1 MKTALIL
8 ASAALLAG
16 CAGTEAYRDSPGGY
30 GGPGNWGGPGVWRMP
45 DGQQPPPSIISESEA
60 EQLTNQIID
69 FRAKREEM
77 RLDQMR
83 QPDPYVRA
91 QRQQTIDQLTQ
102 AIIPLER
109 RLMAAGRPLPR

>member
-1 MKTALIL
+1 MKSIL
-8 ASAALLAG
+8 LLSCVALLAG
-16 CAGTEAYRDSPGGY
+16 CAGPEAYRDGYGSPGNYGY
-30 GGPGNWGGPGVWRMP
+30 GGPIGWGMPG
-45 DGQQPPPSIISESEA
+45 GQPPAPSYISETEF
-60 EQLTNQIID
+60 EQLTTQIND

>member
-1 MKTALIL
+1 MKAALIL
-8 ASAALLAG
+8 TCAALLAG
-16 CAGTEAYRDSPGGY
+16 CAGPEAYRGGPGGY
-30 GGPGNWGGPGVWRMP
+30 GGPGGWGMPPGQP
-45 DGQQPPPSIISESEA
+45 PPPSIISDTEA

>member
-1 MKTALIL
+1 MKNALIL
-8 ASAALLAG
+8 TCVAMLAG
-16 CAGTEAYRDSPGGY
+16 CAGPDAYRGGY
-30 GGPGNWGGPGVWRMP
+30 GGPGGYGSPGGWGMRSE
-45 DGQQPPPSIISESEA
+45 QAPPPSVISETEA
-60 EQLTNQIID
+60 EQLTNQITD